1 MTFTNALLVSI
12 VILLVLIDVRIIE
25 IKDRLENK

>member
-25 IKDRLENK
+25 IKDKLENK

>member
-25 IKDRLENK
+25 IKEKLENK